1 MRIVE
6 LAAESDDLH
15 AFVVID
21 HDHFPVCAGGTRM
34 LADVDVP
41 EVARLARAMTW
52 KFAACRVPY
61 AGAKAGV
68 RFGGGDRA
76 AVLAAYRRALKP
88 YRKVFRTGPDMGTF
102 PQDFL
107 DGGEDPLP
115 LWARTHEGLG
125 MDDLATGHG
134 VKAAAGAALAHL
146 GRPLA
151 GAAVAIEG
159 FGKVG
164 AGAARAF
171 QRAGARVV
179 GVSTVAGL
187 VANPDG
193 LAVEELIALRN
204 RHGDRFVDHASTPA
218 RAREELFELHCDVL
232 VPGARPDSITPGV
245 AQRVRCAVVAPAANA
260 PYEAGAIELLHRRG
274 IIGVP
279 DFVANA
285 GGVHLYVS
293 VTDDDTPDTALAV
306 IEQKI
311 QEVVAHTLATAEE
324 HAITPIAAALEDGR
338 AYLAQATGAP
348 DEALDELFAGTPA
361 IADRLDRKNDL
372 S

>member
-6 LAAESDDLH
+6 LAAERDDLD

-34 LADVDVP
+34 LADVDVS

-52 KFAACRVPY
+52 KFAACRIPY
-61 AGAKAGV
+61 GGAKAGV

-76 AVLAAYRRALKP
+76 AVMAAYRRALEP
-88 YRKVFRTGPDMGTF
+88 YRELFLTGPDMGTSAE
-102 PQDFL
+102 DFL
-107 DGGEDPLP
+107 DGDEDPLP

-134 VKAAAGAALAHL
+134 VKAAAEAALAHL
-146 GRPLA
+146 ARPLA
-151 GAAVAIEG
+151 GATVAIEG

-179 GVSTVAGL
+179 GVSTVDGL
-187 VANPDG
+187 VADPDG

-204 RHGDRFVDHASTPA
+204 RYGDRFVHHASTPA

-232 VPGARPDSITPGV
+232 VPGARPDSITPGI
-245 AQRVRCAVVAPAANA
+245 AGRVGCAVVAPAANA
-260 PYEAGAIELLHRRG
+260 PYGAGAIEVLHRRG

-293 VTDDDTPDTALAV
+293 VSDEDTPDTALTV

-311 QEVVAHTLATAEE
+311 REVVTHTLATAEE
-324 HAITPIAAALEDGR
+324 HAITPIEAALQGGR
-338 AYLAQATGAP
+338 AYFAEATNAP
-348 DEALDELFAGTPA
+348 EEALDELFAATSA
-361 IADRLDRKNDL
+361 IVDRLDRNIGL